1 MAKEKD
7 APVVDVEGALTR
19 TEIYLEE
26 NKKSLTIIG
35 VAILA
40 LAGLFVG
47 YKFWYVPE
55 QDAAAKEKLFMVENA
70 FAKDSF
76 NIVISG
82 NVNTP
87 GAEEIADEYSATPS
101 GNLARY
107 MAGIS
112 YLRTGKYQ
120 EAIDNL
126 EDFESDDQVLS
137 SIALG
142 ATGDAYMEL
151 GNVEE
156 AIDHYLK
163 AAGTN
168 ANKFTSPI
176 YLKKAGIAYEEKGQF
191 QDAVKVYEQIKNDY
205 PESAEGREIEKYLAR
220 AKTFAGT
227 GA

>member
-19 TEIYLEE
+19 TEIYFEE

-55 QDAAAKEKLFMVENA
+55 QDAAAKERLFMIENA

-76 NIVISG
+76 NVVLTG
-82 NVNTP
+82 NANAP

-163 AAGTN
+163 AAGNN
-168 ANKFTSPI
+168 ANKFTSPL

-220 AKTFAGT
+220 AKTLAGT